1 MGKEIGSCC
10 SVESFNCTGSVSLP
24 VMASRALATWLT
36 LQAGQFPTGGA
47 GGEEGEARPEKEPN
61 NISGY
66 KMAAYHCQKLFSRPP
81 SICSFDPN
89 YFGI

>member
-36 LQAGQFPTGGA
+36 LHSTEGRKFPSVID
-47 GGEEGEARPEKEPN
+47 E
-61 NISGY
+61 I
-66 KMAAYHCQKLFSRPP
+66 
-81 SICSFDPN
+81 I
-89 YFGI
+89 